1 MWYVIQVRTG
11 MEEEIRQQC
20 ERVIE
25 KEILEH
31 CFIPYCEQM
40 KRYQGQWHKERKI
53 LFPGYVFLVSEDEEQ
68 LYHCLKKVIGLTKLI
83 GTGREVVPLA
93 EDEVDLLMEFGKE
106 EQIVAMSEGI
116 IEDDRVVVTSGPLK
130 GHEGMIRKVDL
141 ESLLPTRRK
150 GPPLRTWKWRF
161 PNEESNLYQGAL
173 HRRASLVPSAHKGAS
188 RQSNCK

>member
-40 KRYQGQWHKERKI
+40 KRYQGEWHKERKI

-68 LYHCLKKVIGLTKLI
+68 LYHGLKKVIGLTKLI

-93 EDEVDLLMEFGKE
+93 EDEVSSPASFSTKE
-106 EQIVAMSEGI
+106 VLPEQS
-116 IEDDRVVVTSGPLK
+116 
-130 GHEGMIRKVDL
+130 
-141 ESLLPTRRK
+141 
-150 GPPLRTWKWRF
+150 
-161 PNEESNLYQGAL
+161 
-173 HRRASLVPSAHKGAS
+173 
-188 RQSNCK
+188 